1 MSLSPNQI
9 LFILGPTAS
18 GKSSLA
24 IDVAQACNGE
34 IISCDSMQIYKH
46 MTIGTAQPTLDEQQA
61 VPHHL
66 INELDISQPWDAN
79 RFSIKAKQLIQEIQN
94 RHAIPIIV
102 GGTGMYARSLA
113 YQMPLQPSDKQLFQ
127 QICREYEEGK
137 EKELQQELLAA
148 GGTLHP
154 DTLKNWRR
162 LLRAVEVLRL
172 TGKPPIQTESTPLP
186 QMMQWILLPDWQW
199 LKQRI
204 SLRTQQMLE
213 QGWIEETQHLI
224 ELGIEDSPTAKQ
236 ALGYRDIIQ
245 WLKQEPPQSIKQ
257 LHQTLETKTFQYAR
271 RQRTWFKKQ
280 HPGAELFSPSNPEQ
294 WQQLRHQLIQRLKQ

>member
-1 MSLSPNQI
+1 MSISHDQI

-24 IDVAQACNGE
+24 LDVAQACNGE

-46 MTIGTAQPTLDEQQA
+46 MAIGTAQPTCEERHL

-66 INELDISQPWDAN
+66 IDELDISQPWDAN
-79 RFSIKAKQLIQEIQN
+79 RFSIKAKQLIQEIQS
-94 RHAIPIIV
+94 RKAIPIIV

-137 EKELQQELLAA
+137 EKELQQELIAS
-148 GGTLHP
+148 GGEFHP
-154 DTLKNWRR
+154 DILKNWRR
-162 LLRAVEVLRL
+162 LLRAVEILRL
-172 TGKPPIQTESTPLP
+172 TGEPPIQTETIPLP
-186 QMMQWILLPDWQW
+186 QMKQWILLPDWQW

-204 SLRTQQMLE
+204 ALRTQQMLE
-213 QGWIEETQHLI
+213 QGWIEETKKLI
-224 ELGIEDSPTAKQ
+224 ELGIETSPTAKQ

-245 WLKQEPPQSIKQ
+245 WLNQKPQTDVEELRK
-257 LHQTLETKTFQYAR
+257 TLETKTFQYAR

-280 HPGAELFSPSNPEQ
+280 HPGAELFAPNNAEQ
-294 WQQLRHQLIQRLKQ
+294 WFTLRDQLVQRVKK

>member
-24 IDVAQACNGE
+24 IDVAHACNGE

-224 ELGIEDSPTAKQ
+224 ELGIEASPTAKQ

-257 LHQTLETKTFQYAR
+257 LQQTLETKTFQYAR